1 MMVFGALGDR
11 CVKEPP
17 EGSKKRK
24 RATFLEAKPHLQRL
38 EETDVRRVTKFIV
51 LCSDGVYDVLGG
63 YEMVVATVA
72 AHVAGGGAQE
82 KAADALLEAALSRAS
97 FLSGMTVGDIR
108 ALPTSG
114 GSGPTR
120 RDIIDDM
127 TAVVVFL

>member
-24 RATFLEAKPHLQRL
+24 RSTFLEAKPHLQRL
-38 EETDVRRVTKFIV
+38 EDIDVRVVKFLV
-51 LCSDGVYDVLGG
+51 LCSDGVYDALGG

-82 KAADALLEAALSRAS
+82 HAADALVEAALSRAS

-120 RDIIDDM
+120 RDVIDDM
-127 TAVVVFL
+127 TAVVAFL